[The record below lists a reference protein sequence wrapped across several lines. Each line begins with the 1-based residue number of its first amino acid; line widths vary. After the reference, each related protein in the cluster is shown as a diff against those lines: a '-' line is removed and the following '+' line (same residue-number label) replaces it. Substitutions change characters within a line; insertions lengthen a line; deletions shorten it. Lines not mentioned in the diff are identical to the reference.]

1 MFPLSK
7 QNVADLFQKRKLKK
21 CPELLEQYN
30 VRFNELKEKALIMK
44 RGLSD
49 DSPTSEIMAYSVQLL
64 DWETE
69 LRGLTDKLHEKINM
83 I

>member
-1 MFPLSK
+1 MYCS
-7 QNVADLFQKRKLKK
+7 
-21 CPELLEQYN
+21 PEALEQYN
-30 VRFNELKEKALIMK
+30 ALFNKLKEKALIMK

-69 LRGLTDKLHEKINM
+69 IRGLADKLHDRINM